1 MLIIKSENEC
11 YLEFVRGFVTLCHSF
26 TLSFIRSFFY
36 SAIKHFDSL
45 INVTSIIVDNSQS
58 ETI

>member
-11 YLEFVRGFVTLCHSF
+11 YSEFVRGFVTLRHSF
-26 TLSFIRSFFY
+26 TLSFVRSFFY
-36 SAIKHFDSL
+36 SAFKHFDSL